1 MGIDMNEKD
10 YNQSA
15 RLQNPTIL
23 ADFDTKVGHLTK
35 KNKFKSWW
43 MNINNFSLMSQRNK
57 CSLS

>member
-1 MGIDMNEKD
+1 MGIDINEKD

-43 MNINNFSLMSQRNK
+43 MNINNFSLMS
-57 CSLS
+57 